1 MSDMDDHQIERA
13 RGMHAMSEAEY
24 EQYMR
29 EQMPRTLGEKWV
41 NNLRQLDNVR
51 VFSEEAAN
59 PAPPK
64 RKPRLSW
71 WNRLFG

>member
-1 MSDMDDHQIERA
+1 MDDHQIERA

-24 EQYMR
+24 EQHVR
-29 EQMPRTLGEKWV
+29 EQIEQARAM
-41 NNLRQLDNVR
+41 QSAQ
-51 VFSEEAAN
+51 VFSIDAPNLAAYQE
-59 PAPPK
+59 PPK